1 VPWYIDDSMESVG
14 FYAESVSARPLRIL
28 VVEDDP
34 ESLEMM
40 GALLHLWGYEARL
53 VPAGPPALEE
63 FEREKAD
70 VVLLDL
76 GLPGMDGFEVA
87 RRLRHQPGGDSAF
100 IAAVTAYRGEEH
112 RRQAREAGFDR
123 YLTKPVDLESLR
135 QMLDQ
140 ATSDNRPS

>member
-1 VPWYIDDSMESVG
+1 MEPVKAS
-14 FYAESVSARPLRIL
+14 AEPDPERPLRIL

-40 GALLHLWGYEARL
+40 GALLSLWGHDARL
-53 VPAGPPALEE
+53 VPAGPAALEAV
-63 FEREKAD
+63 EREMPD

-87 RRLRHQPGGDSAF
+87 RRLRCRPGGDSAF
-100 IAAVTAYRGEEH
+100 IAAVTAYRGDEH

-123 YLTKPVDLESLR
+123 YLTKPVDLEGLR
-135 QMLDQ
+135 EVLDE
-140 ATSDNRPS
+140 ASGSGRPS